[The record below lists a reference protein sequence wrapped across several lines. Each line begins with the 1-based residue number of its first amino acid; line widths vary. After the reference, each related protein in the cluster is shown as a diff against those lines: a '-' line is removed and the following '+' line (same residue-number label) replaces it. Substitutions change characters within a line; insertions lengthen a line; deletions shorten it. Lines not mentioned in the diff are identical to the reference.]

1 MLGSAAVSAGVL
13 GAAPAGGIFSAWS
26 IGTFLQNATQTAQG
40 WAGLAMILVGVVAIA
55 FGGIS
60 ILIGLMRK
68 NNGGQPIQWVPLILC
83 IILGGAF
90 FVGGWSFANSVA
102 QSANETVATL
112 GTEQG
117 MGDGGGSY
125 DFGDSN

>member
-1 MLGSAAVSAGVL
+1 MLGVTAVSAGALSV
-13 GAAPAGGIFSAWS
+13 APVEAITSAWS

-60 ILIGLMRK
+60 ILIGLMKK

-117 MGDGGGSY
+117 LGDGGNSY
-125 DFGDSN
+125 DFGGGK

>member
-1 MLGSAAVSAGVL
+1 M
-13 GAAPAGGIFSAWS
+13 IFFVYSE
-26 IGTFLQNATQTAQG
+26 
-40 WAGLAMILVGVVAIA
+40 
-55 FGGIS
+55 
-60 ILIGLMRK
+60 IGLMKK

-117 MGDGGGSY
+117 LGDGGNSY
-125 DFGDSN
+125 DFGGGK